1 MLPSLCKIAWEW
13 FLALGSSCF
22 SSVGKVQGFFCLFYV
37 RWGWENKT
45 GKKCFAQ
52 LGKKQVLRALGENHL
67 SGGKALDWVGEN
79 TSAKRSY
86 FKKGFRLSKRI
97 SFSSNVFIG
106 FIFYVVSCFDFICIY
121 PFIYLFFFKK

>member
-52 LGKKQVLRALGENHL
+52 VGKNKCLGRWEKTTGALAER
-67 SGGKALDWVGEN
+67 WVGWV
-79 TSAKRSY
+79 KILQR
-86 FKKGFRLSKRI
+86 
-97 SFSSNVFIG
+97 
-106 FIFYVVSCFDFICIY
+106 
-121 PFIYLFFFKK
+121 